1 MGAEGVATGT
11 ALEIVE
17 HLAIKLAAEASP
29 GDAARRA
36 TDQSTKDGAS
46 DASDGD
52 PYRTAYC
59 ANQRA
64 GLGTTPGA
72 GRPTGGAGHRTRG
85 ATYLSTM
92 MARHQPRRATAG
104 T

>member
-1 MGAEGVATGT
+1 MAAGP

-17 HLAIKLAAEASP
+17 HLAIQLAAEASP
-29 GDAARRA
+29 GDAARRS
-36 TDQSTKDGAS
+36 TDQSSKDGSS
-46 DASDGD
+46 DAADGD
-52 PYRTAYC
+52 SYRSAYC